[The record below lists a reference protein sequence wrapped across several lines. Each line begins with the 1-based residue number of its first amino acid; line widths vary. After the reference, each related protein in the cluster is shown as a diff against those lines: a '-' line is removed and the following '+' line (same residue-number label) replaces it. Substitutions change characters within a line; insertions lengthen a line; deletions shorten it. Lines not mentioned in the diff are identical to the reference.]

1 MKGVNQMQIKVL
13 GTGCKKCHAL
23 YDNVKEAIKDR
34 LDASVIEVTDV
45 MAIAN
50 AGVLRTPALMVG
62 SKVLSSG
69 RVPDVDEI
77 KTMLM
82 EA

>member
-1 MKGVNQMQIKVL
+1 MQIKVL

-23 YDNVKEAIKDR
+23 FDNVKEAIKE
-34 LDASVIEVTDV
+34 SPEFEVIEVTDV

-50 AGVLRTPALMVG
+50 AGVLRTPALVVG

-77 KTMLM
+77 KTMLKQI
-82 EA
+82 